1 MSFFGSMFI
10 GCNRGGHLRSIVR
23 KWKWSYRELIPFLL
37 AGVLTCVGL
46 LLLLPDETESEVH
59 IQQNADASY
68 LQVYLMDED
77 HLLVPL
83 FFSQE
88 ADNDPQRQ
96 IEVMVGYLSGK
107 QPLEGFQSFFTQE
120 DVLDSVEVSD
130 GRATLC
136 FNERFLS
143 YDAQDELRLVE
154 ALVWGTTQF
163 SGVEEVVFQ
172 LDGETLTSM
181 PQAGTPLAQPLSRKI
196 GINHFESSSA
206 TLHDSTSLL
215 VYGVKKIDGMNYLVP
230 RSRRVDAASRSSL
243 EAQTAA
249 ILRDLSASSTLTSTM
264 DDHAL
269 SIDIQETGIIDLTL
283 DESIFS
289 SDQSLRQ
296 DDVNELVLSLCA
308 LPEVQGIRLICDGT
322 ACDADQVLKAD
333 QLYYNIVELH

>member
-1 MSFFGSMFI
+1 MSFSGSMLI

-23 KWKWSYRELIPFLL
+23 KWKWSYRELIPFLI
-37 AGVLTCVGL
+37 AGVLTCAGL

-59 IQQNADASY
+59 IQQDADASY

-83 FFSQE
+83 FF
-88 ADNDPQRQ
+88 
-96 IEVMVGYLSGK
+96 
-107 QPLEGFQSFFTQE
+107 TQK

-215 VYGVKKIDGMNYLVP
+215 VYGVK
-230 RSRRVDAASRSSL
+230 
-243 EAQTAA
+243 
-249 ILRDLSASSTLTSTM
+249 
-264 DDHAL
+264 
-269 SIDIQETGIIDLTL
+269 
-283 DESIFS
+283 
-289 SDQSLRQ
+289 
-296 DDVNELVLSLCA
+296 
-308 LPEVQGIRLICDGT
+308 
-322 ACDADQVLKAD
+322 
-333 QLYYNIVELH
+333 

>member
-1 MSFFGSMFI
+1 M
-10 GCNRGGHLRSIVR
+10 RSIVR
-23 KWKWSYRELIPFLL
+23 KWKWSYRELIPFLI

-96 IEVMVGYLSGK
+96 IEVMVEYLSGK

-172 LDGETLTSM
+172 LT
-181 PQAGTPLAQPLSRKI
+181 
-196 GINHFESSSA
+196 
-206 TLHDSTSLL
+206 
-215 VYGVKKIDGMNYLVP
+215 V
-230 RSRRVDAASRSSL
+230 RS
-243 EAQTAA
+243 
-249 ILRDLSASSTLTSTM
+249 
-264 DDHAL
+264 
-269 SIDIQETGIIDLTL
+269 
-283 DESIFS
+283 
-289 SDQSLRQ
+289 
-296 DDVNELVLSLCA
+296 
-308 LPEVQGIRLICDGT
+308 
-322 ACDADQVLKAD
+322 
-333 QLYYNIVELH
+333 